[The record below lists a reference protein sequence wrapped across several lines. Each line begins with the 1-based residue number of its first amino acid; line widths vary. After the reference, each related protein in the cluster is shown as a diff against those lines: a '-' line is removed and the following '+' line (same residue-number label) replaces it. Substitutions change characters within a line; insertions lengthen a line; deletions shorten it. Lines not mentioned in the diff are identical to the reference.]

1 MEIIREET
9 RDQDNEIVLRTM
21 RVTKGY
27 KHLDMSLN
35 RHDELVVSFQRDRKA
50 GEKGGVI
57 QDAFEIRKEDGE
69 FYDAVDGIFASYSG
83 NVYFDTHGGNL
94 ILLESFEGQKHNYDL
109 FFVEDSAYSDMEVRC
124 NFFDDSMENDSMKCL
139 LNRMFMDPEKVIHHS
154 VVVEKPAV
162 RKLAKTVEKKQ

>member
-1 MEIIREET
+1 MEIIREQT
-9 RDQDNEIVLRTM
+9 RDQDNTIVLRNM
-21 RVTKGY
+21 RVTKGN

-35 RHDELVVSFQRDRKA
+35 GYGELVVSFQRDRKE

-57 QDAFEIRKEDGE
+57 QDVFEIRKEDGE

-124 NFFDDSMENDSMKCL
+124 NFFEDSMENDSMKSL
-139 LNRMFMDPEKVIHHS
+139 LNRMFVKKEGIIEHS
-154 VVVEKPAV
+154 IVVEKPL
-162 RKLAKTVEKKQ
+162 RKMLAKTVEKKQ